1 VLGASFNGEK
11 IGDSVRSA
19 WQLNQAY
26 SAYIVPGR
34 AYKDARFYWTSDRAS
49 SAEIVRAGVPRLIK

>member
-1 VLGASFNGEK
+1 MLGASFNGEK

-34 AYKDARFYWTSDRAS
+34 AYKDARFYWTSD
-49 SAEIVRAGVPRLIK
+49 